1 MAIARALLADP
12 KILLLDEGGWRI
24 LSVGAAE
31 LFCIILLILLVCI
44 ATVSNTNTSTTTTT
58 STIRTVTTTVYTT
71 TTATT
76 HLLIITSMLC
86 HTATSALDSESEMVS
101 AFFLL

>member
-44 ATVSNTNTSTTTTT
+44 ATVSNTNTST

-101 AFFLL
+101 SFFLL